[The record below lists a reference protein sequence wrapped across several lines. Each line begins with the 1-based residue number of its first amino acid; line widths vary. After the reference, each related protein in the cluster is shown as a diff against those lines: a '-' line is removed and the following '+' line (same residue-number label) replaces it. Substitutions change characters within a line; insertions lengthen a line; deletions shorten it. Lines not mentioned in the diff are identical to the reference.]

1 LRLPFSDLHRN
12 AMKKHSLVLVTVDCL
27 RADHTGFLGY
37 SRPVT
42 PNLDFLAENSVVFTN
57 AIVAG
62 APTYF
67 SFPAILASRY
77 PLSLG
82 RDILGIAP
90 NESTIT
96 TVLQKAGYRTAA
108 FLAGNPYLSQ
118 RFGYHVGFDTF
129 HDFLGSVPSEEP
141 ALPLSAEKKCPSD
154 FNRFVQAAS
163 RRTRLTAG
171 IYDELYFWYCQWRS
185 ARENLSM
192 AALRRY
198 PAADVIVDRACSW
211 LSGLGDQP
219 FFLWIHM
226 MDPHYP
232 HYPPPEALSGLGVS
246 NITARRARFL
256 NSVWSGGDTQLRR
269 LQWYRKDILSLYDA
283 GVYWVDK
290 QVSRLV
296 SSLRES
302 RRWDE
307 TVFVLTA
314 DHGEEFLD
322 HGGRYHSPLNLS
334 EELIHVPLMVRAPQL
349 SNMRKVQRPFSL
361 IDLAPTL
368 LEGVEAEV
376 PRSFQGRSYWGQMA
390 NGADWQGGP
399 SIAESVGTG
408 RNPLR
413 VEERMRPGQM
423 TVRDEIYKLVIHF
436 GEKVDRMYDLRNDPG
451 EQSPMPAGASTS
463 ERALLLRVAHTHLQ
477 RTRHNRDAD
486 LVLRARLREL
496 GQSVNGP
503 GSCVP

>member
-42 PNLDFLAENSVVFTN
+42 PNLDSLAENSVVFTN

-129 HDFLGSVPSEEP
+129 HDFLGSTSSEEP
-141 ALPLSAEKKCPSD
+141 ALPHSAEKKCPSE

-171 IYDELYFWYCQWRS
+171 IYDELYFWYCQWLS

-192 AALRRY
+192 GALRRY
-198 PAADVIVDRACSW
+198 PTADVMVDRTCSW

-232 HYPPPEALSGLGVS
+232 HYPSLEALSGLGVA
-246 NITARRARFL
+246 NISARRARFL
-256 NSVWSGGDTQLRR
+256 NSAWDRNDARPRR
-269 LQWYRKDILSLYDA
+269 LQPYRKEILSLYDA
-283 GVYWVDK
+283 GVYWVD
-290 QVSRLV
+290 QQIARLV
-296 SSLRES
+296 KCLRES
-302 RRWDE
+302 QRWDE
-307 TVFVLTA
+307 TMFVLTA
-314 DHGEEFLD
+314 DHGEEFLE

-334 EELIHVPLMVRAPQL
+334 EEVVRVPLLIRAPKVP
-349 SNMRKVQRPFSL
+349 NMRRVPLPFSL
-361 IDLAPTL
+361 IHLAPTL
-368 LEGVEAEV
+368 LEGVGAEV
-376 PRSFQGRSYWGQMA
+376 PGSFRGRSYWGQIE
-390 NGADWQGGP
+390 NGIGWSGEPA
-399 SIAESVGTG
+399 IAESVGTG

-413 VEERMRPGQM
+413 AEERMRLGQM
-423 TVRDEIYKLVIHF
+423 MVRDETHKLVIHF
-436 GEKVDRMYDLRNDPG
+436 EEKVESMYDLRNDPG
-451 EQSPMPAGASTS
+451 ERSPVRSGVFVG
-463 ERALLLRVAHTHLQ
+463 ERARLLRAARAHLQ
-477 RTRHNRDAD
+477 KTRHNRDAD
-486 LVLRARLREL
+486 LILRARLREL
-496 GQSVNGP
+496 QQPVN
-503 GSCVP
+503 